1 MAERV
6 ASLSAYAGR
15 LYSLVDDDAMR
26 RIGKKAGLAG
36 KDAAFDAAR
45 DRLGLDRAMSNFK
58 SGRVRLG
65 ARYEQGPVATQ
76 VVIDHRPGGLWI
88 LAESGRK
95 REGTIYPRNG
105 RRKGTG
111 TRPGRSVNT
120 PFGPRAS
127 SSFGRSR
134 GTGLLRKAA
143 ALERAAIPEAAF
155 KQLQAEIRAVVGQ
168 GVSLAK
174 FLM

>member
-6 ASLSAYAGR
+6 ASLSAYASR

-26 RIGKKAGLAG
+26 RIGKKAGFAG
-36 KDAAFDAAR
+36 KDAAFTAAR
-45 DRLGLDRAMSNFK
+45 EKLGADRAMSNFK
-58 SGRVRLG
+58 SGRVRLAAGFDQG
-65 ARYEQGPVATQ
+65 AIATQ
-76 VVIDHRPGGLWI
+76 VIIGHRPAGVWS
-88 LAESGRK
+88 LADSGRHNT
-95 REGTIYPRNG
+95 GTIYPRNG
-105 RRKGTG
+105 RRKGTR

-134 GTGLLRKAA
+134 GTGVFKRAA
-143 ALERAAIPEAAF
+143 ALERAEIPEAAF

-168 GVSLAK
+168 GASFAK
-174 FLM
+174 FLI